1 MRIRRLL
8 YILLLS
14 RLSSEHLWP
23 GSGRVQPAEG
33 QQPAHSVRHGRL
45 GKVRQLHMR
54 EDRPYGEYRNKVR
67 PLSLPLRYRVQ
78 PHRRC
83 NPICHVVKDRQ
94 KSEVQTM
101 FYDIL

>member
-1 MRIRRLL
+1 
-8 YILLLS
+8 
-14 RLSSEHLWP
+14 
-23 GSGRVQPAEG
+23 
-33 QQPAHSVRHGRL
+33 
-45 GKVRQLHMR
+45 MR
-54 EDRPYGEYRNKVR
+54 EDRPYGEHRDKVR